1 MILNTLTF
9 DILHVNFIYDASYLI
24 VFTRQSS
31 RKFSALSIY
40 PIFCLLNL
48 TWIKFI
54 KFFFLHVLFTKSH
67 KLSTMI
73 ILNHFRMSP
82 LYKFNVYK
90 ELYTVYVVGK
100 ISSYV
105 LTSIQPIKDLSFC
118 WTVLTMVLV

>member
-54 KFFFLHVLFTKSH
+54 KSFFLTCFVYEKS
-67 KLSTMI
+67 
-73 ILNHFRMSP
+73 
-82 LYKFNVYK
+82 
-90 ELYTVYVVGK
+90 
-100 ISSYV
+100 
-105 LTSIQPIKDLSFC
+105 
-118 WTVLTMVLV
+118 

>member
-54 KFFFLHVLFTKSH
+54 NNKVFFLHVLFTKSH

-82 LYKFNVYK
+82 LYKC
-90 ELYTVYVVGK
+90 
-100 ISSYV
+100 
-105 LTSIQPIKDLSFC
+105 IQRTLHSLC
-118 WTVLTMVLV
+118 CE